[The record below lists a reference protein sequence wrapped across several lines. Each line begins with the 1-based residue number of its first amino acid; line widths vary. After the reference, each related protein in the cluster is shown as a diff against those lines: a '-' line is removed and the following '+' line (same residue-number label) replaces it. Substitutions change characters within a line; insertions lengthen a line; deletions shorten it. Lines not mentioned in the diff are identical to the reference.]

1 MELKSAEQQ
10 RKWMKPKII
19 NNFYNI
25 NKIEQT
31 PSKTEKIVQKLKC
44 IEDIKKQY
52 KNQKKGPKCRF
63 HRQWN
68 V

>member
-31 PSKTEKIVQKLKC
+31 PSKTEKIV
-44 IEDIKKQY
+44 
-52 KNQKKGPKCRF
+52 
-63 HRQWN
+63 
-68 V
+68 